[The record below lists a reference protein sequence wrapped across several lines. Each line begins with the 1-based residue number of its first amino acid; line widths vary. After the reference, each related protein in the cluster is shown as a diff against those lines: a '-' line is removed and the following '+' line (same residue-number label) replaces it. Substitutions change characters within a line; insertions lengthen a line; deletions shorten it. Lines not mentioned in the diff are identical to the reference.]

1 MLSCE
6 YCEILKNTVYYFEEL
21 DLLTLQDSDMS
32 EALEEAKIVDGTVD
46 EEDKSL
52 QLETISI
59 FWARRITQ
67 EKST

>member
-32 EALEEAKIVDGTVD
+32 EAPEEAKIVDGTVD

>member
-1 MLSCE
+1 MFSCE
-6 YCEILKNTVYYFEEL
+6 YCEIFKNTVYYFEEHG
-21 DLLTLQDSDMS
+21 LLTLQDSDIS